1 MEKTGSGTTKS
12 MKNTGKSS
20 VHIEKRADK
29 SHGTYVSTGGDT
41 VKKKTAKERT
51 ENKKGS
57 CRENAQKD
65 TEIYGIS
72 GDIPDPAVV
81 SQCLH
86 FCNRGHKHGR
96 GRICHSRRKQDQ
108 RQSHSCKNPI
118 NSQRLWLRKSIYTEP
133 LGQKYSFYGR
143 KQRKEKTVDRHRQ
156 GGNRNISKCFCQAD
170 LMQGRKEIALEHTTD
185 KNKRD
190 QCSEKF

>member
-1 MEKTGSGTTKS
+1 MAEAEFVTVEGNRIRGRAIPR
-12 MKNTGKSS
+12 KNT
-20 VHIEKRADK
+20 
-29 SHGTYVSTGGDT
+29 
-41 VKKKTAKERT
+41 
-51 ENKKGS
+51 
-57 CRENAQKD
+57 
-65 TEIYGIS
+65 
-72 GDIPDPAVV
+72 
-81 SQCLH
+81 
-86 FCNRGHKHGR
+86 
-96 GRICHSRRKQDQ
+96 
-108 RQSHSCKNPI
+108 I